1 VGAAAEMLTICAG
14 LQSLQLLYFF
24 VNEFLDSI
32 AGTKLGLIIMFVLL
46 E

>member
-14 LQSLQLLYFF
+14 LQSLQLLCFF
-24 VNEFLDSI
+24 YEFLDSI
-32 AGTKLGLIIMFVLL
+32 AGTKLGLIFMFVLL